1 MSNRVDPPRQKA
13 VLTSMSLY
21 AVVKAKDKKEQAW
34 KAVADLISVSAT
46 GSSFNLPRPCDVGTL
61 ISLMIPLPPHLRCYD
76 HDKEFYRVWG
86 LVQLCETVTAD
97 NPSTYHI
104 GVAFIGKNAP
114 KSHRKNPHQHYRI
127 SGVDE
132 SGMWAVDEA
141 RTPFKKRADVRF
153 WKSIELYLALIDVAA
168 GTSGGERTTAENVSR
183 SGAAVFTTL
192 DLGIGDR
199 VKFISAEY
207 DFSGLAV
214 VCNREVGE
222 DDRTRLHLRFVENN
236 FPVEIFMKQN
246 AAVEKV

>member
-97 NPSTYHI
+97 NPSTYYI

-114 KSHRKNPHQHYRI
+114 KSHRKNPH
-127 SGVDE
+127 
-132 SGMWAVDEA
+132 
-141 RTPFKKRADVRF
+141 
-153 WKSIELYLALIDVAA
+153 
-168 GTSGGERTTAENVSR
+168 
-183 SGAAVFTTL
+183 
-192 DLGIGDR
+192 
-199 VKFISAEY
+199 
-207 DFSGLAV
+207 
-214 VCNREVGE
+214 
-222 DDRTRLHLRFVENN
+222 
-236 FPVEIFMKQN
+236 
-246 AAVEKV
+246 